1 MFAVFS
7 WTITSFLVASALPVR
22 DDVTRLSDILKTSS
36 HDFELND
43 DVRLI
48 MQWLLQEKY
57 ANLLSDVFDG
67 EAARRRG
74 TDSLSEV
81 KRDSKRLPQRLMDR
95 VLALEEEDD
104 DQAQAKPLRYG

>member
-1 MFAVFS
+1 MFS
-7 WTITSFLVASALPVR
+7 WTITSFLVASALPLR

-36 HDFELND
+36 HDSELND

-57 ANLLSDVFDG
+57 ATLLSDVFDG
-67 EAARRRG
+67 EAARRRVQ
-74 TDSLSEV
+74 DSLSEV
-81 KRDSKRLPQRLMDR
+81 KKRDSKRLPQRLMDR
-95 VLALEEEDD
+95 VLALEEEGD